1 MRNQSRVLVSWIAV
15 NNDPFERERP
25 GGGHRL
31 VGGEPVPGPTLTVL
45 LDEMSPFAGEIGE
58 AVLLHRKTRG
68 AEDER
73 ERRAVEETSRVL
85 RERLPDLQL
94 HLEAWS
100 GDDPTDHRAIFEFL
114 REAVPR
120 LRKRFSGRELVIHI
134 SPGTP
139 SMQTLWVLMG
149 ETGFVDPPFT
159 LVKSYRRTDRHEGPA
174 VVPVT
179 LGIETFYKVY
189 KAARPRRIASEEQ
202 GVVWDPGRFRTERM
216 RRLFTEARRFAGLDV
231 PVLLLGE
238 RGTGKTTIASW
249 IRLHSPFRQEARDS
263 GWPTVACGQY
273 NPDTMRAELFGYQK
287 GAFTDATTDK
297 EGLLSAADGDTLFL
311 DEVGDVSRDLQ
322 RLLIKAIEEKEYVP
336 LGGDRPRR
344 SDFRLLAA
352 TNVDNAELRRRLDPD
367 FFDRISLLTLR
378 LPPLREVR
386 DELPWLWEATYQ
398 EAARRAGVDEHSRA
412 NRRRPASPDRRGA
425 RTPSVAREPPR
436 PLPDR
441 VPAPGR
447 AKRSPRADSPRRTP
461 PPTHSKV
468 WTNIRQGRPET
479 GGACRRPWP
488 GPSLNPV
495 PLDDVLDTA
504 GRIPTKA
511 IEHDLK
517 AFLGNEIRRFA
528 KARGVAIDELCDVSE
543 RTLRTWKQD
552 H

>member
-1 MRNQSRVLVSWIAV
+1 MRNLSRVLISWIAV

-25 GGGHRL
+25 GGGHRR

-45 LDEMSPFAGEIGE
+45 LDEASPFAGEIGE
-58 AVLLHRKTRG
+58 VVLLHRKTGG

-114 REAVPR
+114 REVIPR
-120 LRKRFSGRELVIHI
+120 LRERFSGRELVIHI

-149 ETGFVDPPFT
+149 ETGFVEPPFT

-189 KAARPRRIASEEQ
+189 KAARPKRIASEEQ
-202 GVVWDPGRFRTERM
+202 SVVWDPARFRTERM
-216 RRLFTEARRFAGLDV
+216 QRLFTEARRFAGLDV

-249 IRLHSPFRQEARDS
+249 MRLHSPFRREARDS
-263 GWPTVACGQY
+263 GWPAVACGQY
-273 NPDTMRAELFGYQK
+273 SPETMRAELFGYRK
-287 GAFTDATTDK
+287 GAFTGATADK
-297 EGLLSAADGDTLFL
+297 EGLLAAADGDTLFL
-311 DEVGDVSRDLQ
+311 DEIGDVSGDLQ

-336 LGGDRPRR
+336 LGDDRPRR

-352 TNVDNAELRRRLDPD
+352 TNVDHAELRRRLDPD
-367 FFDRISLLTLR
+367 FLDRISLLTLR

-398 EAARRAGVDEHSRA
+398 EAIRRSGVDQHHARVDPAVHRGIVAALERHPLSGNLRDLFRIAYRLLAARHDPYEPLAPADAADYALEGLYEHEAREAGGGRNLSR
-412 NRRRPASPDRRGA
+412 
-425 RTPSVAREPPR
+425 TVAR
-436 PLPDR
+436 
-441 VPAPGR
+441 AF
-447 AKRSPRADSPRRTP
+447 ADS
-461 PPTHSKV
+461 S
-468 WTNIRQGRPET
+468 
-479 GGACRRPWP
+479 
-488 GPSLNPV
+488 

-504 GRIPTKA
+504 GTIPTKA
-511 IEHDLK
+511 IEQDLK
-517 AFLGNEIRRFA
+517 AFLGKELQRLA
-528 KARGVAIDELCDVSE
+528 KARGVAIDGLCDVSE
-543 RTLRTWKQD
+543 RTLRTWKQV